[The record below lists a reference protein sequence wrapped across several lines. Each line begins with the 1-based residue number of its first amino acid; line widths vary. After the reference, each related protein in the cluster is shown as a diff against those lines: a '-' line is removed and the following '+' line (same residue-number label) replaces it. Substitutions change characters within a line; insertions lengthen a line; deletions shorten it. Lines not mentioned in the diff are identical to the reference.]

1 MNVLFLS
8 ALAEEAAEVAEE
20 AVEAVEEA
28 AEAAPSWFQTAFG
41 DLADMPV
48 WGWIL
53 LALLLVGG
61 VIAYRAIK
69 GGQKT
74 VWTTRMLSVGAMC
87 IALSSVLSMIKLFE
101 MPNGGSVTAVSLLPL
116 ILFAYVYGTVP
127 GLILGFVHGVL
138 QFMFGGWFL
147 NVFQFLLD
155 YPLAFAVLGLA
166 GLFNKMKDER
176 AGLAVGT
183 VVGCAARW
191 FVAALA
197 GLVFWSDLTEGI
209 WPAVVYTVTY
219 NASYM
224 IPECIITAVIA
235 VLVGPRLIK
244 ELRKVK

>member
-1 MNVLFLS
+1 MDFLFRS

-20 AVEAVEEA
+20 VAETVEEA
-28 AEAAPSWFQTAFG
+28 AEEAASWFQTFIG
-41 DLADMPV
+41 DVSKIPV
-48 WGWIL
+48 WGWVL
-53 LALLLVGG
+53 LGLLLVGG
-61 VIAYRAIK
+61 IVAYLLIRGDK
-69 GGQKT
+69 KV

-87 IALSSVLSMIKLFE
+87 LALSSVLSVLKLFE
-101 MPNGGSVTAVSLLPL
+101 MPNGGSVTVVSLLPL

-138 QFMFGGWFL
+138 QFLFGGWFL
-147 NVFQFLLD
+147 NIFQLLLD

-183 VVGCAARW
+183 VVGCVARW

-197 GLVFWSDLTEGI
+197 GLVFWSDLTDGI

-224 IPECIITAVIA
+224 IPECIITVIVA
-235 VLVGPRLIK
+235 VLVGPRLVK

>member
-1 MNVLFLS
+1 MDFLFRT
-8 ALAEEAAEVAEE
+8 ALAEEAS
-20 AVEAVEEA
+20 EA

-41 DLADMPV
+41 DLADIPV

-53 LALLLVGG
+53 LAALLVGG
-61 VIAYRAIK
+61 IIAYRAIK

-74 VWTTRMLSVGAMC
+74 VWTTRMLAVGAMC
-87 IALSSVLSMIKLFE
+87 LALSTVLSNIKFFE
-101 MPNGGSVTAVSLLPL
+101 MPNGGSVTVVSLLPL

-127 GLILGFVHGVL
+127 GLILGFVHGTL
-138 QFMFGGWFL
+138 QFLFGGWFL
-147 NVFQFLLD
+147 NVFQLLLD

-166 GLFNKMKDER
+166 GLFNKMKSEQ

-183 VVGCAARW
+183 VVGCVARW
-191 FVAALA
+191 FVAALG
-197 GLVFWSDLTEGI
+197 GLIFWSDLTEGI
-209 WPAVVYTVTY
+209 WPAMVYTVTY

-224 IPECIITAVIA
+224 IPECIITVIVA

>member
-1 MNVLFLS
+1 MNFLFPF
-8 ALAEEAAEVAEE
+8 ALAEDAAEVAEE
-20 AVEAVEEA
+20 AAEIVE
-28 AEAAPSWFQTAFG
+28 EAAPSWFQTAFG

-53 LALLLVGG
+53 LAALLVGG
-61 VIAYRAIK
+61 IIAYRVIK

-74 VWTTRMLSVGAMC
+74 IWTTRMLSVGAMC

-101 MPNGGSVTAVSLLPL
+101 MPNGGSVTLVSLLPL

-127 GLILGFVHGVL
+127 GLILGFVHGML

-147 NVFQFLLD
+147 NVIQLLLD

-166 GLFNKMKDER
+166 GLFNKMKSEQ

-191 FVAALA
+191 FVASLA

>member
-1 MNVLFLS
+1 MDFLFSS
-8 ALAEEAAEVAEE
+8 ALAEEAADAAEE
-20 AVEAVEEA
+20 AVEAIE
-28 AEAAPSWFQTAFG
+28 EAAPSWFQTFIG
-41 DLADMPV
+41 DLSRIPV
-48 WGWIL
+48 WGWVL
-53 LALLLVGG
+53 LGLLLVGG
-61 VIAYRAIK
+61 IVTYLLIK
-69 GGQKT
+69 GDKKI

-87 IALSSVLSMIKLFE
+87 LALSSVLSVLKLFE
-101 MPNGGSVTAVSLLPL
+101 MPNGGSVTVVSLLPL

-138 QFMFGGWFL
+138 QFLFGGWFL
-147 NVFQFLLD
+147 NIFQLLLD

-183 VVGCAARW
+183 VVGCVARW

-197 GLVFWSDLTEGI
+197 GLVFWSDLTDGI

-224 IPECIITAVIA
+224 IPECIITVIVA
-235 VLVGPRLIK
+235 VLVGPRLVR